1 MHLFLFKPAQI
12 FIFSIL
18 FCIRM
23 AEILLEFEAYLHLI
37 CSTLEICH
45 HIEGKIQI
53 QEEFASPLR

>member
-1 MHLFLFKPAQI
+1 
-12 FIFSIL
+12 
-18 FCIRM
+18 
-23 AEILLEFEAYLHLI
+23 LLEFEAYLHLI